1 MIYYTT
7 PERDVKRDMFA
18 KGGEER
24 GVMGKFLR
32 RLAVV
37 VTVIVLLLAGGAW
50 ALSAYIAPERAL
62 NLQYERIDVKAKALD
77 MISRLKPE
85 LVLSEADID
94 NLAKMNL
101 DPEAFEQV
109 RIDGADFRLEDDLL
123 IADLNVTYKD
133 RIPAGI
139 QAVYRMEWQEPNLA
153 LRPQSLKVKDI
164 SLPLSM
170 LETIIIPL
178 ELPSGDTVEVENVR
192 FDSDGMKIRF
202 KINLSF

>member
-1 MIYYTT
+1 
-7 PERDVKRDMFA
+7 
-18 KGGEER
+18 
-24 GVMGKFLR
+24 MGKLLR
-32 RLAVV
+32 RLAIVL
-37 VTVIVLLLAGGAW
+37 TVIVLLLAGGAW

-85 LVLSEADID
+85 LVLSEGDIN

-164 SLPLSM
+164 KLPLNL

-178 ELPSGDTVEVENVR
+178 ELPAGDTVEVENVQ
-192 FDSDGMKIRF
+192 FVQGEIKILF
-202 KINLSF
+202 NIKLPF